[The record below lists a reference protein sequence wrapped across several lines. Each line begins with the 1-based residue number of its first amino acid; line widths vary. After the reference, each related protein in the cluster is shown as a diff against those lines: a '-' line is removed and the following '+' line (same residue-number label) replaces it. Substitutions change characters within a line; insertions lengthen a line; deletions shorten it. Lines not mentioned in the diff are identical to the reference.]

1 MSRGHGKWERAIL
14 AALEQVAAFYLTDLL
29 PTPHTRS
36 QVVAVNRATRN
47 LAAANKI
54 ATCAWMFGAQRHAV
68 YRFGYPPPERH
79 QIISLKS
86 CTITPR
92 GNSATHKR
100 RPVTIDGEFEVTL
113 HKPPSDL

>member
-1 MSRGHGKWERAIL
+1 MGELVALNPDVIVAGATSGAL
-14 AALEQVAAFYLTDLL
+14 AAYTA
-29 PTPHTRS
+29 
-36 QVVAVNRATRN
+36 RN
-47 LAAANKI
+47 LTAANKI